1 MRSVGCCLSSVKL
14 AVLWFILFTVDFP
27 HLFRQF
33 GVVTLMRR
41 KNSSF
46 EALLVLSFNTFQS
59 KYSMFV
65 SGCFN
70 MLISMFFLD
79 GAFTLFSVSYV

>member
-1 MRSVGCCLSSVKL
+1 
-14 AVLWFILFTVDFP
+14 
-27 HLFRQF
+27 
-33 GVVTLMRR
+33 MRR

-70 MLISMFFLD
+70 MLISMFFFLMVLLLCSLCRLYD
-79 GAFTLFSVSYV
+79 MSMVIVKIAKCYNVSVFSIHLFLSSVDPVVCIDYH